1 MFLDASAIIAILA
14 SAPSADRLLATLD
27 VPGRRIFCSPVARLA
42 AAQEIADRLRRSRA
56 GEVATAEDL
65 AAAEDLVDRL
75 LELVGAR
82 DVHITEGIGREAR
95 IIAAKYSAVVGHP
108 AKLSLEDC
116 LAAACARAYRV
127 RLVHD
132 ADRFTLSNLE

>member
-14 SAPSADRLLATLD
+14 SAPSADGLLATLD

-75 LELVGAR
+75 LELFTREMATTMQLLGVGS
-82 DVHITEGIGREAR
+82 VSELGPEH
-95 IIAAKYSAVVGHP
+95 
-108 AKLSLEDC
+108 
-116 LAAACARAYRV
+116 V
-127 RLVHD
+127 RLD
-132 ADRFTLSNLE
+132 WLEQR